1 MYFVREAPANGRA
14 SFVYGGQVNEQKRCA
29 HCQQLKPLEEFAF
42 HNKVLGTRQK
52 QCRDCMRRFNQA
64 SYNKRKEEYRAD
76 IYRNRERRRQ
86 EARQFVWEY
95 LSTHPCVDCGE
106 SDPIVLEFDHLNAA
120 DKRKD
125 VSELAGGR
133 YSLET
138 IADEMAKCVVRCAN
152 CHRRKTARDR
162 GWFAGRQGRGG
173 A

>member
-1 MYFVREAPANGRA
+1 MDEL
-14 SFVYGGQVNEQKRCA
+14 KRCA
-29 HCQQLKPLEEFAF
+29 HCQQLKPLDEFAL
-42 HNKVLGTRQK
+42 HNRVLGTRQK
-52 QCRDCMRRFNQA
+52 QCRDCMRRFNQE
-64 SYNKRKEEYRAD
+64 SYNRRKEQYRDD
-76 IYRNRERRRQ
+76 IYRHRERRRQ

-106 SDPIVLEFDHLNAA
+106 SDPTVLEFDHLNPA

-138 IADEMAKCVVRCAN
+138 ISEEITKCVVRCAN

-162 GWFAGRQGRGG
+162 GWFAGREKQRD

>member
-1 MYFVREAPANGRA
+1 
-14 SFVYGGQVNEQKRCA
+14 
-29 HCQQLKPLEEFAF
+29 
-42 HNKVLGTRQK
+42 
-52 QCRDCMRRFNQA
+52 MRRFNQE
-64 SYNKRKEEYRAD
+64 SYNRRKEQYRDD
-76 IYRNRERRRQ
+76 IYRHRERRRQ

-106 SDPIVLEFDHLNAA
+106 SDPTVLEFDHLNPA

-138 IADEMAKCVVRCAN
+138 ISEEITKCVVRCAN

-162 GWFAGRQGRGG
+162 GWFAGREKQRD